1 MVDTYGVKITVVRT
15 LYLPHNADFTILQ
28 HIVIRFGNASAK
40 SISSKPNRYWFI
52 TLLTKGTSPKTS
64 VSHTTGSLS
73 QAFVQQI
80 VTWSRCKRDAVV
92 VGGCITLHMVAHV
105 FDLLQRKIA
114 RALANSITFLMQYC
128 SPSGADGK
136 PTKNGAQK
144 CCKNYNPVCVSTTRT
159 CSRYSTICE
168 AILV

>member
-1 MVDTYGVKITVVRT
+1 MMWYYDIRKRRQRIVESDRSRTSSTPFCAVPCCQHSLYVVIQITVTFSPEPFFYLICLFMVDTYGVKITVVRT

-80 VTWSRCKRDAVV
+80 VT
-92 VGGCITLHMVAHV
+92 
-105 FDLLQRKIA
+105 
-114 RALANSITFLMQYC
+114 
-128 SPSGADGK
+128 
-136 PTKNGAQK
+136 
-144 CCKNYNPVCVSTTRT
+144 
-159 CSRYSTICE
+159 
-168 AILV
+168 